1 RWGLALLPRMEC
13 SGMILNSSTV
23 TELVLM
29 GFSSHPQSET
39 PLFFL
44 FSLAYLANCF
54 GNTAIITLVVLRS
67 PLQTAM
73 YIFLCHL
80 AFLNTLFSTIVV
92 PKKLYNFLATS
103 KVISYNF
110 CLAQTSITLFLEVT
124 ECFLLAV
131 MALDRYVAICFPL
144 RYLLIVNTPVCVF
157 ASVVPLFLTVLPLCG
172 PYVVD
177 YVFCE
182 LPILLHMFCADTSLQ
197 EAMMLAGG
205 TGTVLLPFL
214 LIILSYLRILVA
226 VMRIDSVEGRKKV
239 FSTCTSHL
247 TAVTIYYGT
256 GLIRYMRPKS
266 LYSAEGDK
274 LISLFYAVINPML
287 NPFIYSLK
295 NMEVKQAMG
304 RVIGKY
310 RNKIKSH
317 TRMCRS

>member
-1 RWGLALLPRMEC
+1 MGHK
-13 SGMILNSSTV
+13 NSSTV
-23 TELVLM
+23 TELVLV
-29 GFSSHPQSET
+29 GFSNHPQSET

-54 GNTAIITLVVLRS
+54 GNTAVITLVVLHSSLRT
-67 PLQTAM
+67 PM

-80 AFLNTLFSTIVV
+80 AFLNIFFSTIVV
-92 PKKLYNFLATS
+92 PKMLYNFLATR

-110 CLAQTSITLFLEVT
+110 CLAQTYITLFLEVT

-144 RYLLIVNTPVCVF
+144 RYLLIMNTSMCVALALGAWTTGFF
-157 ASVVPLFLTVLPLCG
+157 ASVVPLFFTILPLCG

-177 YVFCE
+177 YIFCE

-205 TGTVLLPFL
+205 AGTVLLPFL

-226 VMRIDSVEGRKKV
+226 VMRIDSVEGRKKA

-247 TAVTIYYGT
+247 TVVTIYYGT

-310 RNKIKSH
+310 KNKIKSH

>member
-1 RWGLALLPRMEC
+1 MLSSC
-13 SGMILNSSTV
+13 SDGT
-23 TELVLM
+23 
-29 GFSSHPQSET
+29 G
-39 PLFFL
+39 PL
-44 FSLAYLANCF
+44 C
-54 GNTAIITLVVLRS
+54 G
-67 PLQTAM
+67 
-73 YIFLCHL
+73 HL
-80 AFLNTLFSTIVV
+80 
-92 PKKLYNFLATS
+92 
-103 KVISYNF
+103 
-110 CLAQTSITLFLEVT
+110 
-124 ECFLLAV
+124 
-131 MALDRYVAICFPL
+131 FPL
-144 RYLLIVNTPVCVF
+144 RYLLIMNTSVCVALALGAWTTGFF
-157 ASVVPLFLTVLPLCG
+157 ASVVPLFFKILPLCG

-177 YVFCE
+177 YIFCE

-205 TGTVLLPFL
+205 AGTVLLPFL

-226 VMRIDSVEGRKKV
+226 MMRIDSVEGRKKA

-247 TAVTIYYGT
+247 TVVTIYYGT

-274 LISLFYAVINPML
+274 LISLFYAVINAML

-310 RNKIKSH
+310 KNKIKSH

>member
-1 RWGLALLPRMEC
+1 MGHK
-13 SGMILNSSTV
+13 NSSTI
-23 TELVLM
+23 TELVLV
-29 GFSSHPQSET
+29 GFSNHPQSET

-54 GNTAIITLVVLRS
+54 GNTAVITFVVLHS
-67 PLQTAM
+67 PLQTPM

-80 AFLNTLFSTIVV
+80 AFLNIFFSTIVV
-92 PKKLYNFLATS
+92 PKMLHNFLATR

-110 CLAQTSITLFLEVT
+110 CLTQTYITLFLEVT

-144 RYLLIVNTPVCVF
+144 RYLLIMNTSVCVALALGAWTTGFF
-157 ASVVPLFLTVLPLCG
+157 ASVVPLFFTVLPLCG

-177 YVFCE
+177 YIFCE

-205 TGTVLLPFL
+205 AGTVLLPFL

-226 VMRIDSVEGRKKV
+226 VMRIDSVEGRTKA
-239 FSTCTSHL
+239 FSTCTSLL
-247 TAVTIYYGT
+247 TVVTIYYGT

-274 LISLFYAVINPML
+274 LISLFYAVINALL

-304 RVIGKY
+304 RVTGKY
-310 RNKIKSH
+310 KNKIKSH